1 MIVWSLDGGAT
12 LESCETLRK
21 WSLVGG
27 NMGEIEY
34 NTGIIDDDGH
44 EDRYKDDR

>member
-12 LESCETLRK
+12 LESCEALRK
-21 WSLVGG
+21 WSL
-27 NMGEIEY
+27 EY